1 MSETS
6 EVNDNYQL
14 IENQQEHSDL
24 LLIQLDVMHHGA
36 FTFNRGRFTTVAGLK
51 DELRK
56 KLDQAIPDLENNRLL
71 VLCKQTR
78 FDDSITL
85 DHIISQLE
93 MSDAPLVD
101 MVAIVLERP
110 EAKNE
115 AHTVLHTTRVLN
127 NNVRECMESTMKG
140 NVNARDRTRHNEAE
154 FATPEIPTM
163 YDFGLVTEELAHSF
177 GLAGQAHKQLAAC
190 LREIEA
196 DNSAISVEESQQ
208 ILNQSRMTIQ
218 NTLDGNRYMC
228 PMLKN
233 YSRIVPKLGDD
244 CLLKDLDVMP
254 LG

>member
-1 MSETS
+1 
-6 EVNDNYQL
+6 
-14 IENQQEHSDL
+14 
-24 LLIQLDVMHHGA
+24 
-36 FTFNRGRFTTVAGLK
+36 
-51 DELRK
+51 
-56 KLDQAIPDLENNRLL
+56 
-71 VLCKQTR
+71 
-78 FDDSITL
+78 
-85 DHIISQLE
+85 
-93 MSDAPLVD
+93 
-101 MVAIVLERP
+101 
-110 EAKNE
+110 
-115 AHTVLHTTRVLN
+115 
-127 NNVRECMESTMKG
+127 
-140 NVNARDRTRHNEAE
+140 
-154 FATPEIPTM
+154 M